1 MRRLLHPVLTT
12 PESFHRIQFVPYAL
26 FVVLRKPNIHNLPV
40 SGSVLLDSARLS
52 KHSQT
57 TLADPDQ
64 PTSFVQLDL
73 AIDNHSFR
81 IPVMAF
87 SSLSGVIEP
96 FSKYL
101 AAPSWMSFFPF
112 FSDGLLI
119 INTGISVVDGVCF
132 NVRSTSTPSISGRS
146 MARRIYVRVTCRY
159 SEGTSS
165 AAVFL
170 CGSEA
175 WSVSNHVP

>member
-1 MRRLLHPVLTT
+1 MPSLSCYENRTSTTCLSVVVSYSIPPV
-12 PESFHRIQFVPYAL
+12 
-26 FVVLRKPNIHNLPV
+26 
-40 SGSVLLDSARLS
+40 S

-146 MARRIYVRVTCRY
+146 MARRIMFRLPADIRR
-159 SEGTSS
+159 GFASS